1 MSEYSRSIT
10 ITISPAEV
18 QQLRNAVDI
27 PLRSSELG
35 DINDDFTIDDLLT
48 ANAVVNRMERAVA
61 RLLWDETADNYDW
74 PVREFS
80 CDEINER

>member
-18 QQLRNAVDI
+18 QRLRNILDMPMLA
-27 PLRSSELG
+27 LELG
-35 DINDDFTIDDLLT
+35 DISDDFTVDDLLT

-61 RLLWDETADNYDW
+61 RCIEDGN
-74 PVREFS
+74 V
-80 CDEINER
+80 